1 MKFPRSGSGAVAEGV
16 SCPMKKSSIPI
27 ANSAISA
34 RSLRRFGSPSSH
46 GPNSSTYSGAEYCK
60 KIAFTA
66 VVRVFAVTKSTSVAP
81 KATPT
86 ASEEGVHHLR
96 QLGTS
101 HQRRSAARPERKP
114 AICQLER
121 LLSLIA
127 VPPGRKEEGRPQCV
141 ESGVQIL
148 LERVG
153 DRSKPPRLH

>member
-1 MKFPRSGSGAVAEGV
+1 VAEGV
-16 SCPMKKSSIPI
+16 SCPIKKSSIPI
-27 ANSAISA
+27 ANSAIRA

-46 GPNSSTYSGAEYCK
+46 GPSSSRYSGAEYCR
-60 KIAFTA
+60 KIAFAA
-66 VVRVFAVTKSTSVAP
+66 VVSVFAVTKRTSVAP

-86 ASEEGVHHLR
+86 ASEEGLHHLR

-127 VPPGRKEEGRPQCV
+127 VPPV
-141 ESGVQIL
+141 EKNKAAPSA
-148 LERVG
+148 
-153 DRSKPPRLH
+153 